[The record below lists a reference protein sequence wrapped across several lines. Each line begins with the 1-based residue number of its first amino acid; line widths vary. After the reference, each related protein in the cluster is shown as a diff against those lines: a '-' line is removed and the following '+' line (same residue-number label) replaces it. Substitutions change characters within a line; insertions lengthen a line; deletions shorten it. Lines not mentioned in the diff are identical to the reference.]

1 MNLELY
7 IARRLLGGGKGS
19 SVSVPIV
26 KIAVVGIALGVCV
39 MLLSVFIIMGFK
51 KEIMAKL
58 SGFTSHIDV
67 TMCDEDALYAG
78 QGVIV
83 TDSLL
88 NSLEQING
96 VKQVAP
102 YVTKPAI
109 LKSDTDI
116 HGIMLKGVDSLYD
129 ASFYSQ
135 HLSAGNL
142 PVLSGRN
149 TSNEILLSA
158 SVARLLQVGV
168 GDRIASHF
176 VQDPPRMRMFTVAG
190 IYNTGFKEYDDMFVL
205 CDIRHLQ
212 KLNGWQEKEVTGIG
226 IELDNIREIHRVEDE
241 VDGILPSDDM
251 NDCFRLITLHDAA
264 PQIFDWLNLL
274 NMNVVIILTLI
285 VVVAGF
291 NMVSGL
297 LILILDKT
305 ALIGILKALGYRD
318 VCLRR
323 LFLYIAIGLISRGML
338 AGNLLAFLLGGLQYW
353 LQIIKLDPEVYYMD
367 TVPICVNIG
376 AVVLLNVG
384 VLVVSV
390 FMLLIPTILV
400 SRVRPIKAIRFE

>member
-51 KEIMAKL
+51 KEIMAKS

-88 NSLEQING
+88 NSLKQING

-305 ALIGILKALGYRD
+305 ALIGILKALGCRD

-323 LFLYIAIGLISRGML
+323 LFLYIAIGLISKGML

>member
-88 NSLEQING
+88 NSLKQING

>member
-88 NSLEQING
+88 NSLKQING

-323 LFLYIAIGLISRGML
+323 LFLYIAIGLISKGML